1 MTTQTSTTNV
11 TLVSV
16 ALLFSSL
23 SIVMYH
29 HMTYQMVYD
38 GDGSGRVDAP
48 LVSYPATLQRDRL
61 EDRGGPFRSSVS
73 SVHGAHRTQ
82 SSAGRTSVSETFT
95 VVMLSYR
102 SPKSLQHTL
111 MYHHMT
117 YQMVYDGDVT
127 RHSHGSHNIS
137 VLCLASDWCNW
148 SNQPSMY
155 TKKWYLQHIGAPC
168 EDTPEG
174 RGFCI
179 GSPGRQSAVRRV
191 ICVLLDR

>member
-1 MTTQTSTTNV
+1 VTTQTSTTNV

-38 GDGSGRVDAP
+38 GD
-48 LVSYPATLQRDRL
+48 
-61 EDRGGPFRSSVS
+61 
-73 SVHGAHRTQ
+73 
-82 SSAGRTSVSETFT
+82 
-95 VVMLSYR
+95 
-102 SPKSLQHTL
+102 
-111 MYHHMT
+111 
-117 YQMVYDGDVT
+117 VT
-127 RHSHGSHNIS
+127 RHSQGLTLS

-179 GSPGRQSAVRRV
+179 GSPGRQSDAHQIRCLDMIVSFASFSIANRGVRPELVMCRRPCGFHSQPLQSSPLPQRV
-191 ICVLLDR
+191 LSFVKT